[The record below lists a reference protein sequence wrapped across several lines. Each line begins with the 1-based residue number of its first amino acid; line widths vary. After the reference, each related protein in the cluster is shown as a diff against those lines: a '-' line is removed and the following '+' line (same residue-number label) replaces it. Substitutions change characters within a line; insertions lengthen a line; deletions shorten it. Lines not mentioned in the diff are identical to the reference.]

1 MPGPP
6 CRFRGDGARR
16 PTGDVDGG
24 SEKVQMSRLPVSP
37 PARPVVVEI
46 MPSVLHDC
54 ARAPPHSPARRARRA
69 SPCSPRIG
77 VRFTG
82 ARASRCSADAK
93 PEQPACGPLGRF
105 RPRRRDRCLTASP
118 GGRCPPRQSRAGD
131 AGAPLRRRTRRPDAP
146 PASED
151 GGAPPSS
158 PSRSG
163 PVRRHRR
170 APPPPP
176 SFPAKA
182 HVHVAVE
189 AGAGQPRLGV
199 QGAVDEGDAAGAVRV
214 GRPVHHERPAVPEQL
229 ASTADGAG
237 PVCRVSGILHRPRV
251 RCVRRSRT
259 PAGIRRRGGPSAKS
273 PAQGCR
279 NLAGSGY
286 HAGKAWRPGF
296 THLQRRECWQESR
309 NSPWP

>member
-24 SEKVQMSRLPVSP
+24 SEKVQVSRLPVSP

-105 RPRRRDRCLTASP
+105 RPRRRNRCLTASP

-170 APPPPP
+170 APPSPP
-176 SFPAKA
+176 SFP
-182 HVHVAVE
+182 
-189 AGAGQPRLGV
+189 PRPMFTSPSRP
-199 QGAVDEGDAAGAVRV
+199 VRV
-214 GRPVHHERPAVPEQL
+214 SR
-229 ASTADGAG
+229 AS
-237 PVCRVSGILHRPRV
+237 VCRVPSTKATRRGRSASVGLCTTNAPPSPSSSPRRPMVPV
-251 RCVRRSRT
+251 RSAGSVGFCIGLGCDVCGGLGRLRAYDDAVVPPRSRQ
-259 PAGIRRRGGPSAKS
+259 PRGVGTSPDRGTMRAKRGDPVS
-273 PAQGCR
+273 LISKGG
-279 NLAGSGY
+279 NV
-286 HAGKAWRPGF
+286 GKS
-296 THLQRRECWQESR
+296 Q
-309 NSPWP
+309 